1 MVIMLAIQ
9 AFLFIYDV
17 IVWLLYKRGSALESR
32 ALINRKLQLLHGCS
46 DYCTFN
52 AAAFTNLLTNED
64 CFRFVVQVSVENIL
78 AVNKI
83 KQFKHLH
90 WINLYMMAY
99 VLRNCVGTNV
109 YTWINLICVTY
120 WCICRQH
127 DGMLASLPPIHGH
140 AAGAIAILNV
150 MNDIVYHIWW

>member
-17 IVWLLYKRGSALESR
+17 IGWLLYKRSSALESR

-46 DYCTFN
+46 DHCTFN
-52 AAAFTNLLTNED
+52 AAFNDLLTNED
-64 CFRFVVQVSVENIL
+64 SFRFDVQVSVENIL
-78 AVNKI
+78 AVNII
-83 KQFKHLH
+83 KQFKHLY
-90 WINLYMMAY
+90 WINLYVMAY
-99 VLRNCVGTNV
+99 VLRNCVGTDV
-109 YTWINLICVTY
+109 YTWIILICFTY

-127 DGMLASLPPIHGH
+127 GGRLASLPPIHGH